1 MQGLIFSV
9 VAGALMSIQ
18 GIFNTRVSDKIG
30 LWETTAIVQGSAFVI
45 TILIALFFGNG
56 NIKAIGEVNKL
67 YLLGGAIGV
76 AITFTV
82 MKGMGALGATY
93 AVAAI
98 LIAQLLVA
106 ALIDAFG
113 LFGTEQVKFGLT
125 KILGILVMIGGVV
138 LFKWKA

>member
-30 LWETTAIVQGSAFVI
+30 LWETTAIVQGSAFVL

-138 LFKWKA
+138 LFKWKS